1 MKKHVVAPLV
11 LLSSITFLTSCMSKS
26 DMTTPTVKAPIEASI
41 PVDVVT
47 TPIATGSAMMASGST
62 SSEGVIPSAANVL
75 TRTETVSYM
84 HPSGSDEV
92 EFSVSVTDGVITAAS
107 ANSKAKNPI
116 SIKNQTA
123 FAAEVSKKVVG
134 MKAKDLDVD
143 AIG

>member
-47 TPIATGSAMMASGST
+47 TIATGSTMMASGST